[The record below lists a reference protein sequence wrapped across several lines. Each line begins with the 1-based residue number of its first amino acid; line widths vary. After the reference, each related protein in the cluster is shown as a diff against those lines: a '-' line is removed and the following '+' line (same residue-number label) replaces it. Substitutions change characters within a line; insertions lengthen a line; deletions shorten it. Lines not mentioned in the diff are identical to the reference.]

1 MRWKATI
8 VLCVL
13 AASSFAATPFGSS
26 RLGKIAAAV
35 RMKVPD
41 TMKPLANVDTLGSYG
56 GRRLRVRTNQLGDI
70 SHVGYKLFSDQLI
83 RAYGYSPAFD
93 FLERYLLELDLGLDG
108 KTPQQRMDVDRV
120 MITKGN
126 MAMLKQIG
134 ESTPLGIEY
143 VKRRLYRVTWIIK
156 GKPLTISFQ
165 ADCQLLMGCDALQ
178 LEQRVTRD
186 VPRQNKERKPMAVLL
201 KDWSKAKVSKADSLQ
216 ILDDGNYLSNLIVR
230 KLYVADGSKN
240 IPLECVSGP
249 TPVVQNALRGSMLPA
264 SIPYTSAKN
273 VSLSVNNIM
282 QTGFYSSIPMD
293 IVLDKYGYKVDT
305 LHVTLRQFLAYCEA
319 EHDKIYMGIKKVSKT
334 ELSGTLFILNEQMA
348 YNHVLSFEFPLG
360 ILQKQPLAIKARLY
374 AYIPL
379 QNVTEKFFNQHLK
392 NEYKR

>member
-8 VLCVL
+8 VLWVL

-41 TMKPLANVDTLGSYG
+41 TMKPLANVDTLGTYG

-70 SHVGYKLFSDQLI
+70 SHIGYKLFSDQLVS
-83 RAYGYSPAFD
+83 AYGYSPAFD

-120 MITKGN
+120 MITKGT

-134 ESTPLGIEY
+134 ESTPFGIEY
-143 VKRRLYRVTWIIK
+143 VKRRLYRVTWTIK

-186 VPRQNKERKPMAVLL
+186 VPRQSKERKPVAALL

-216 ILDDGNYLSNLIVR
+216 ILDDGSYLSNQIVR
-230 KLYVADGSKN
+230 KLYMVDS
-240 IPLECVSGP
+240 
-249 TPVVQNALRGSMLPA
+249 A
-264 SIPYTSAKN
+264 SIPYASAKN

-319 EHDKIYMGIKKVSKT
+319 EHGKIYMGIKKVSKT

-360 ILQKQPLAIKARLY
+360 VFQKQPLAIKARLY
-374 AYIPL
+374 AYVPL